1 MNHEES
7 TAIVRE
13 IMQRASGVKE
23 IEPGVWQYSC
33 VDFVFDLVF
42 VDDDFDLDEQVTGK
56 NISRA
61 LEYLELAYNAEGRA
75 QGIEEAKQLLS
86 TLK

>member
-7 TAIVRE
+7 TQIVRE
-13 IMQRASGVKE
+13 IMQRASGVSE
-23 IEPGVWQYSC
+23 IEPGVWQHPAY
-33 VDFVFDLVF
+33 DFVF

-75 QGIEEAKQLLS
+75 QGIEEAKQLFS

>member
-13 IMQRASGVKE
+13 IMQRASGVAE
-23 IEPGVWQYSC
+23 VEPGVWQHQS
-33 VDFVFDLVF
+33 VDFVF

-56 NISRA
+56 NISHA

-75 QGIEEAKQLLS
+75 AGIEEAKQLLS